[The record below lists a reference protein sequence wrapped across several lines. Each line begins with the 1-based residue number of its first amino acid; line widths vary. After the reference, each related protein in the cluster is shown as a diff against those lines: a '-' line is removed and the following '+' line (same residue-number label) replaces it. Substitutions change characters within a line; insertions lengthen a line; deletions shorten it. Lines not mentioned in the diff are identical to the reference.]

1 MGVFGMSYLI
11 YGLIF
16 LAVIIVLSSIRII
29 NQNEKGLG
37 FTLGKFTGIRN
48 PGLNLVVPIIQRM
61 VVVDMRVRTADIQKQ
76 QVMTKDN
83 VPVDVNGV
91 VFFKVDKV
99 EDAIIKVQD
108 YQYAIAQYAQ
118 TALRDVI
125 GGMTLDTVLV
135 ERQQIGEEIRKIV
148 DKETNQWGL
157 DVQVIK
163 LQDIEVPDDLK
174 RIMSRQ
180 AAAEREKRA
189 NIIKSEGDREAAK
202 NLAAAATTM
211 SKSRGAM
218 QLRTL
223 QTLDGLGPT
232 ASNTVVMALPVE
244 VYEFMQKL
252 AKKRQ

>member
-1 MGVFGMSYLI
+1 MPFVI
-11 YGLIF
+11 YILIF
-16 LAVIIVLSSIRII
+16 LVVVIVLSSIRII
-29 NQNEKGLG
+29 NQYEKGVV
-37 FTLGKFTGIRN
+37 FTLGKFTGIRE
-48 PGLNLVVPIIQRM
+48 PGLNFVVPIIQRM
-61 VVVDMRVRTADIQKQ
+61 VVVDMRVRTIDIEKQ

-83 VPVDVNGV
+83 VPVSVNGV
-91 VFFKVDKV
+91 VFFKVHKV
-99 EDAIIKVQD
+99 DDAVIKVQD
-108 YQYAIAQYAQ
+108 YEYAISQYAQ

-125 GGMTLDTVLV
+125 GGMSLDTVLV
-135 ERQQIGEEIRKIV
+135 ERQKIGEEIREIV
-148 DKETNQWGL
+148 DKETEQWGL

-189 NIIKSEGDREAAK
+189 VVIKSEGDRDAAK

-211 SKSRGAM
+211 GKAKGAM

-244 VYEFMQKL
+244 IMEFFQKL
-252 AKKRQ
+252 SKKE

>member
-1 MGVFGMSYLI
+1 MIFSWYI
-11 YGLIF
+11 LIF
-16 LAVIIVLSSIRII
+16 VAVVLVLSSIRII
-29 NQNEKGLG
+29 KQYEKGIV

-48 PGLNLVVPIIQRM
+48 PGLNFVVPVIQRM
-61 VVVDMRVRTADIQKQ
+61 LVVDMRVRTIDIEKQ
-76 QVMTKDN
+76 QIMTKDN

-91 VFFKVDKV
+91 VFFKVNKV
-99 EDAIIKVQD
+99 DDAVIKVQD

-118 TALRDVI
+118 TALRDVV
-125 GGMTLDTVLV
+125 GGMTLDTILV
-135 ERQQIGEEIRKIV
+135 ERQQIGDEIRKIV
-148 DKETNQWGL
+148 DKETEQWGL

-189 NIIKSEGDREAAK
+189 VVIKSEGDRDAAK
-202 NLAAAATTM
+202 NLAAAATIM

-244 VYEFMQKL
+244 VMEFFQKL
-252 AKKRQ
+252 TKK

>member
-1 MGVFGMSYLI
+1 MAIWLYS
-11 YGLIF
+11 
-16 LAVIIVLSSIRII
+16 IIVLALLIIFSSIRII
-29 NQNEKGLG
+29 NQYEKGLV

-48 PGLNLVVPIIQRM
+48 PGLNFVVPIIQRM
-61 VVVDMRVRTADIQKQ
+61 VVVDMRVRTVDIQKQ

-91 VFFKVDKV
+91 VFFKVNKV
-99 EDAIIKVQD
+99 DDAIIKVQD
-108 YQYAIAQYAQ
+108 YEYAIAQYAQ

-148 DKETNQWGL
+148 DKETDQWGL

-189 NIIKSEGDREAAK
+189 VVIKSEGDRDAAK
-202 NLAAAATTM
+202 NLAAAAEVM
-211 SKSRGAM
+211 GKSKGAM

-244 VYEFMQKL
+244 VMEFFEKL
-252 AKKRQ
+252 TKKE

>member
-1 MGVFGMSYLI
+1 MVIWLYV
-11 YGLIF
+11 
-16 LAVIIVLSSIRII
+16 LAVFVLLIIFSSIRII
-29 NQNEKGLG
+29 NQYEKGIV

-48 PGLNLVVPIIQRM
+48 PGLNFVVPIIQRM
-61 VVVDMRVRTADIQKQ
+61 VVVDMRVRTIDIEKQ
-76 QVMTKDN
+76 QIMTKDN

-91 VFFKVDKV
+91 VFFKVNKV
-99 EDAIIKVQD
+99 DDAVMKVQD
-108 YQYAIAQYAQ
+108 YEYAIAQYAQ
-118 TALRDVI
+118 TALRDVV
-125 GGMTLDTVLV
+125 GGMTLDTILV

-148 DKETNQWGL
+148 DKETDQWGL

-189 NIIKSEGDREAAK
+189 VVIKSEGDRDAAK
-202 NLAAAATTM
+202 NLAAAAEIM
-211 SKSRGAM
+211 GKAKGAM

-244 VYEFMQKL
+244 VMEFFQKL
-252 AKKRQ
+252 TKKE

>member
-1 MGVFGMSYLI
+1 MIEF
-11 YGLIF
+11 
-16 LAVIIVLSSIRII
+16 VILGIVLLYLLSGIRTID
-29 NQNEKGLG
+29 QFEKAIT
-37 FTLGKFTGIRN
+37 FTLGKYTGTKE
-48 PGLNLVVPIIQRM
+48 PGLRFIFPIIQRLQK
-61 VVVDMRVRTADIQKQ
+61 VDMRVRTLDIEKQ

-91 VFFKVDKV
+91 VFFKVVKP

-108 YQYAIAQYAQ
+108 FEYAISRQAQ
-118 TALRDVI
+118 TALRDVC
-125 GGMTLDTVLV
+125 GSMDLDTVLT
-135 ERQQIGEEIRKIV
+135 ERQKIGDEIRVIV
-148 DKETNQWGL
+148 DKETDQWGI

-189 NIIKSEGDREAAK
+189 NIIKSEGDRDAAK
-202 NLAAAATTM
+202 NLAAAADTM
-211 SKSRGAM
+211 SKSKGAM

-232 ASNTVVMALPVE
+232 ASNTVVLALPVE
-244 VYEFMQKL
+244 VMEFFSNM
-252 AKKRQ
+252 AKKK

>member
-1 MGVFGMSYLI
+1 MAIWLYPV
-11 YGLIF
+11 IF
-16 LAVIIVLSSIRII
+16 FAVAVVLSSIKII
-29 NQNEKGLG
+29 NQYEKGLV

-48 PGLNLVVPIIQRM
+48 PGLNFVVPVIQRM
-61 VVVDMRVRTADIQKQ
+61 VVVDMRVRTVDIQKQ

-91 VFFKVDKV
+91 VFFKVNKV
-99 EDAIIKVQD
+99 DDAIIKVQD
-108 YQYAIAQYAQ
+108 YEYAIAQYAQ

-135 ERQQIGEEIRKIV
+135 ERQEIGDQIRKIV
-148 DKETNQWGL
+148 DKETDQWGL

-189 NIIKSEGDREAAK
+189 VVIKSEGDRDAAK
-202 NLAAAATTM
+202 NLAAAAEVM
-211 SKSRGAM
+211 GKSKGAM

-244 VYEFMQKL
+244 VMEMFQKMT
-252 AKKRQ
+252 KKE

>member
-1 MGVFGMSYLI
+1 MIYLI
-11 YGLIF
+11 YILIF
-16 LAVIIVLSSIRII
+16 LAIIVLLSSIRII
-29 NQNEKGLG
+29 NQYEKGVV
-37 FTLGKFTGIRN
+37 FTLGKFTGMRN
-48 PGLNLVVPIIQRM
+48 PGLNFVIPIIQRM
-61 VVVDMRVRTADIQKQ
+61 VVIDMRVRTIDIEKQ

-83 VPVDVNGV
+83 VPVNVNGV
-91 VFFKVDKV
+91 VFFKVQKV
-99 EDAIIKVQD
+99 DDAVIKVQD
-108 YQYAIAQYAQ
+108 YEYAIAQYSQ

-125 GGMTLDTVLV
+125 GGMTLDNVLV
-135 ERQQIGEEIRKIV
+135 ERQKIGDEIRVIV
-148 DKETNQWGL
+148 DKETDQWGL

-189 NIIKSEGDREAAK
+189 VIIKSEGDRDAAK
-202 NLAAAATTM
+202 NLAAAANVM
-211 SKSRGAM
+211 SKSKGAM

-244 VYEFMQKL
+244 VMEFFQKL
-252 AKKRQ
+252 TKNH

>member
-1 MGVFGMSYLI
+1 MAYFI

-16 LAVIIVLSSIRII
+16 LAVIIVFSSIRII
-29 NQNEKGLG
+29 NQYEKGLV

-91 VFFKVDKV
+91 VFFKVNKV
-99 EDAIIKVQD
+99 DDAIIKVQD
-108 YQYAIAQYAQ
+108 YEYAIAQYAQ

-135 ERQQIGEEIRKIV
+135 ERQQIGEELRKIV
-148 DKETNQWGL
+148 DKETDQWGL

-189 NIIKSEGDREAAK
+189 VVIKSEGDRDAAK
-202 NLAAAATTM
+202 NLAAAAEVM
-211 SKSRGAM
+211 GKAKGAM

-244 VYEFMQKL
+244 VMEFFQKL
-252 AKKRQ
+252 TKKE

>member
-1 MGVFGMSYLI
+1 MIV
-11 YGLIF
+11 
-16 LAVIIVLSSIRII
+16 VLSSIRII
-29 NQNEKGLG
+29 NQYEKGLV

-48 PGLNLVVPIIQRM
+48 PGLNLVVPVIQRM
-61 VVVDMRVRTADIQKQ
+61 VVVDMRVRTTDIQKQ

-91 VFFKVDKV
+91 VFFKVNKV
-99 EDAIIKVQD
+99 DDAIIKVQD
-108 YQYAIAQYAQ
+108 YEYAIAQYAQ

-148 DKETNQWGL
+148 DKETDQWGL

-189 NIIKSEGDREAAK
+189 VVIKSEGDRDAAK
-202 NLAAAATTM
+202 NLAAAAEVM
-211 SKSRGAM
+211 GKSKGAM

-244 VYEFMQKL
+244 VMEMFQKL
-252 AKKRQ
+252 TRKE

>member
-1 MGVFGMSYLI
+1 MFYLTYI
-11 YGLIF
+11 LIF
-16 LAVIIVLSSIRII
+16 VLIVIVLSSIRII
-29 NQNEKGLG
+29 NQYEKGIV

-48 PGLNLVVPIIQRM
+48 PGLNFVVPIIQRM
-61 VVVDMRVRTADIQKQ
+61 VVVDMRVRTIDIEKQ
-76 QVMTKDN
+76 QIMTKDN

-91 VFFKVDKV
+91 VFFKVQKV
-99 EDAIIKVQD
+99 DDAVIKVQD
-108 YQYAIAQYAQ
+108 YEYAIAQYAQ
-118 TALRDVI
+118 TALRDVV
-125 GGMTLDTVLV
+125 GGMTLDTILV
-135 ERQQIGEEIRKIV
+135 ERQQIGDEIRKIV
-148 DKETNQWGL
+148 DTETEQWGL

-189 NIIKSEGDREAAK
+189 VVIKSEGDRDAAK

-211 SKSRGAM
+211 ATAKGAM

-244 VYEFMQKL
+244 VMEFFQKL
-252 AKKRQ
+252 TRKEKQ

>member
-1 MGVFGMSYLI
+1 MAIWLYV
-11 YGLIF
+11 
-16 LAVIIVLSSIRII
+16 VIVLALIVIFSSIRII
-29 NQNEKGLG
+29 NQYEKGLV
-37 FTLGKFTGIRN
+37 FTLGKGTGIRT
-48 PGLNLVVPIIQRM
+48 PGLNFVVPIIQRM
-61 VVVDMRVRTADIQKQ
+61 VVVDMRVRTTDIQKQ

-91 VFFKVDKV
+91 VFFKVNKV
-99 EDAIIKVQD
+99 DDAIIKVQD
-108 YQYAIAQYAQ
+108 YEYAIAQYAQ

-148 DKETNQWGL
+148 DKETDQWGL

-189 NIIKSEGDREAAK
+189 VVIKSEGDRDAAK
-202 NLAAAATTM
+202 NLAAAAQVM
-211 SKSRGAM
+211 GKAKGAM

-244 VYEFMQKL
+244 VMEFFQKL
-252 AKKRQ
+252 TKKE

>member
-1 MGVFGMSYLI
+1 MIEWLI
-11 YGLIF
+11 YIIILVLYFLLGL
-16 LAVIIVLSSIRII
+16 RII
-29 NQNEKGLG
+29 DQYEKSVV
-37 FTLGKFTGIRN
+37 FTLGKFTGVRE
-48 PGLNLVVPIIQRM
+48 PGLRIIFPIFQRM
-61 VVVDMRVRTADIQKQ
+61 IKVDMRVRTLDIEKQ

-83 VPVDVNGV
+83 VPIDVNGV
-91 VFFKVDKV
+91 VFFKVMKV
-99 EDAIIKVQD
+99 QDAIIKVQD
-108 YQYAIAQYAQ
+108 YEYAIAQYAQ

-125 GGMTLDTVLV
+125 GGMTLDTILV

-148 DKETNQWGL
+148 DKETDQWGL

-189 NIIKSEGDREAAK
+189 NIIKSEGDRDAAK
-202 NLAAAATTM
+202 NLAAAADTM
-211 SKSRGAM
+211 SKSHGAM

-232 ASNTVVMALPVE
+232 ASNTVVLALPVE
-244 VYEFMQKL
+244 VMDFFQNFS
-252 AKKRQ
+252 KKNTKSDKE

>member
-1 MGVFGMSYLI
+1 MEILMYIL
-11 YGLIF
+11 
-16 LAVIIVLSSIRII
+16 IVLAAIIILSGLRII
-29 NQNEKGLG
+29 DQWEKGVVL
-37 FTLGKFTGIRN
+37 TLGKFTGIRE
-48 PGLNLVVPIIQRM
+48 PGLRFVIPIIQRM
-61 VVVDMRVRTADIQKQ
+61 IRVDMRVRTIDIEKQ

-91 VFFKVDKV
+91 VFFKVHKV
-99 EDAIIKVQD
+99 DDAVIKVQD
-108 YQYAIAQYAQ
+108 YSYALSQYAQ

-125 GGMTLDTVLV
+125 GGMTLDTLLV

-148 DKETNQWGL
+148 DKETDQWGL
-157 DVQVIK
+157 DIQVIK

-189 NIIKSEGDREAAK
+189 VIIKSEGDRDAAK
-202 NLAAAATTM
+202 NLAAAAMVM
-211 SKSRGAM
+211 SKSKGAM

-244 VYEFMQKL
+244 VMEFFQKL
-252 AKKRQ
+252 SKRE

>member
-1 MGVFGMSYLI
+1 MIEYIIGVIVAVYLFSGI
-11 YGLIF
+11 R
-16 LAVIIVLSSIRII
+16 VLD
-29 NQNEKGLG
+29 QYEKALT
-37 FTLGKFTGIRN
+37 FTLGKYAGTKE
-48 PGLNLVVPIIQRM
+48 PGLRFIFPIIQRLIK
-61 VVVDMRVRTADIQKQ
+61 VDMRVRTLDIDKQ

-91 VFFKVDKV
+91 VFFKIQKP

-108 YQYAIAQYAQ
+108 FMYAISRQAQ
-118 TALRDVI
+118 TALRDVC
-125 GGMTLDTVLV
+125 GSMDLDTVLT
-135 ERQQIGEEIRKIV
+135 ERQKIGEEIRVIV
-148 DKETNQWGL
+148 DKETDQWGL

-189 NIIKSEGDREAAK
+189 NNIKSEGDRDAAK
-202 NLAAAATTM
+202 NLAAAADTM
-211 SKSRGAM
+211 TKSRGAM

-232 ASNTVVMALPVE
+232 SSNTVVLALPVE
-244 VYEFMQKL
+244 VMEFFSKITKG
-252 AKKRQ
+252 KK